1 MSVLG
6 RLTYTGLTSQL
17 ATAKTFV
24 EKATIKGTGNGT
36 LILYDGED
44 ATGNIIAEIACVA
57 NGFSSNDNIN
67 QSCPDGV
74 YAVMTTGSGLATAM
88 VYNR

>member
-1 MSVLG
+1 MGVLG
-6 RLTYTGLTSQL
+6 RLIYTGLTSQL
-17 ATAKTFV
+17 ATVKTFV

-36 LILYDGED
+36 LIIYDG
-44 ATGNIIAEIACVA
+44 TGTDGRIIGEIACVA

-67 QSCPDGV
+67 EQCPDGV
-74 YAVMTTGSGLATAM
+74 YAVLTTGSGLATAI